1 MTCSTVHVHVER
13 FVKTKNK
20 KETRKWYA
28 KCLRPMDEYFGAD
41 RLLNTVTRADAE
53 NYWESIQERSEC
65 WESHPYKPTEARPL
79 AITTQANHLRAARAF
94 WNEMVRQKLVEENPF
109 DHLKAPRDT
118 ETGDMKAIAPDD
130 LVAIQNAAKA
140 SSKRDFAL
148 IMVMATSG
156 VRAGELVSMEV
167 KRLNLRGGWASV
179 YGKRGWRKV
188 FLGKASVKAIQVY
201 LEERATETSPKLWL
215 GRYGEPLTTDGVR
228 QLVGRL
234 AEQAQVQGRHNL
246 HAFRHR
252 AAQAWLDQDINA
264 NIVMQALGH
273 ANVNVT
279 LGIYGNQDTK
289 RVRAA
294 IHQAE
299 MAPFRDLYES
309 DNESDT
315 LDVSELEALVNK

>member
-13 FVKTKNK
+13 FVKTKNN

-28 KCLRPMDEYFGAD
+28 KYLRPMKEYFGAD
-41 RLLNTVTRADAE
+41 RELTIVTRSDAE
-53 NYWESIQERSEC
+53 NYWESIQERSKC

-79 AITTQANHLRAARAF
+79 SITTQANHLRAARAF

-109 DHLKAPRDT
+109 DHLKAPQDS
-118 ETGDMKAIAPDD
+118 ETGEMKAIMPDD

-148 IMVMATSG
+148 ITVMATSG
-156 VRAGELVSMEV
+156 VRAGELVSMEL
-167 KRLNLRGGWASV
+167 KRLKLKVGSASV
-179 YGKRGWRKV
+179 YGKRGWRPV
-188 FLGKASVKAIQVY
+188 FLGKASVQAIQAY
-201 LEERATETSPKLWL
+201 LEERASETSPKLWL

-234 AEQAQVQGRHNL
+234 AEQAHVQGRHNL

-252 AAQAWLDQDINA
+252 AAQAWLDEGINA
-264 NIVMQALGH
+264 KIVMQALGH

-279 LGIYGNQDTK
+279 LAIYSNQDTK
-289 RVRAA
+289 RVRTA
-294 IHQAE
+294 IHKAE
-299 MAPFRDLYES
+299 MAPFRDLY
-309 DNESDT
+309 ESDT